1 MNAEN
6 KIKKALFWIV
16 EIIEKHDIPFQIVG
30 GLTVKAYGSPRPLVD
45 IDIEIPE
52 ESFSKIQNEVSA
64 YITYGPAQLKEERW
78 DLFLMTLNYEGQEID
93 ISGAYTTKIYDIT
106 KKNWVALNPEL
117 SKVVPLNLYGKIL
130 PIISKEQLIAYK
142 KILLRE
148 VDILDLQYLEKN
160 IQK

>member
-6 KIKKALFWIV
+6 KIKKALFWITD
-16 EIIEKHDIPFQIVG
+16 ILEKHNIPFQIVG
-30 GLTVKAYGSPRPLVD
+30 GLAVKAYGSPRPLVD

-64 YITYGPAQLKEERW
+64 YIIYGPAQLKEERW
-78 DLFLMTLNYEGQEID
+78 DLFLMTLNYEGQEVD
-93 ISGAYTTKIYDIT
+93 ISGAYTTKVYDILG
-106 KKNWVALNPEL
+106 KIWVTLNPDF
-117 SKVVPLNLYGKIL
+117 SKIANLNLYGKIL

-148 VDILDLQYLEKN
+148 VDVLDLQYLEKN
-160 IQK
+160 N